1 MRNKYLSKYTFI
13 LTLLFCLSISY
24 GESVARI
31 MKSEGLVYIKRLGMQ
46 TYAEAAQAGGS
57 INNGDAIKV
66 GEYGFAAVIFLD
78 DRSVVKIKANSQFEF
93 MDTKNTRSL
102 NIEFGTILN
111 KIEKENRNKTFRVVS
126 PVSVASVKGTEFS
139 AMIDPSGVD
148 QFVGKEGL
156 FDVFNSVSGQTV
168 SVGPGQK
175 ALSGSTGSLMQAP
188 ASPSDY
194 PKDPEME
201 DVIQNNQPP
210 SKRVDPSQ
218 PSSEPQKFDSQN
230 QNNNL
235 NDSDSGQP
243 ETQNRSNVND
253 TSVEQGSV
261 NESEPDS
268 KPDVPKKTFGMGL
281 GIGSATIDGTLYNQL
296 ALRPE
301 INIAGVG
308 IGLDLVV
315 YMDNE
320 GNVRE
325 DEWDFKNDPDL
336 IYDKILYIRYGE
348 KSSPVWVKYGSI
360 ENMTLGQGGLMQ
372 GYSNMMEFPTVRR
385 VGINTGFN
393 IGPIGGELFLSNIKD
408 FSRGGTIMGLRAQ
421 YRVSDALPITI
432 GLNYISDANMFSSLK
447 DKDGDSFPDIFDD
460 FPNDENYYNDTDG
473 DGVPD
478 IHPGVE
484 APEEGWDIDA
494 DGDNIYDEDDPELVL
509 KGVPFSLGDNK
520 ASVTGLAFDVGYPL
534 LKSKVFSLDVYTE
547 FNFMN
552 FPEVGAPD
560 SLFYRPNYSGKSFS
574 VPGLRASLFN
584 FLQLSYEFRIKDG
597 YFVPKFFDQS
607 YDINRVVPEYIDGSA
622 IVKTKD
628 MTLFADSS
636 MKEGLVGHFG
646 SISADA
652 FGFGSLYGSY
662 TNMTSETDTVNSFVA
677 ALTLNAERIPKLSE
691 ATAFYQRS
699 NDKNPFDFENPSVNT
714 VMGYRLGYEL
724 GKGISVIMD
733 YRQFYR
739 YTGALNDDGT
749 GKLEPVVQ
757 TTIETSFNF

>member
-1 MRNKYLSKYTFI
+1 MRNKSKSIYLLVTITIMICS
-13 LTLLFCLSISY
+13 LVQ
-24 GESVARI
+24 GESIARI
-31 MKSEGLVYIKRLGMQ
+31 MKAEGLVFVKRLGMSS
-46 TYAEAAQAGGS
+46 YDEPGKIGAA

-78 DRSVVKIKANSQFEF
+78 DRSVVKIKSDSQFEF

-156 FDVFNSVSGQTV
+156 FEVFNSVSGQTV

-188 ASPSDY
+188 ATPADY
-194 PKDPEME
+194 PKDPELE
-201 DVIQNNQPP
+201 DIMDNTKPP
-210 SKRVDPSQ
+210 SKRVDPSDSPSETQ
-218 PSSEPQKFDSQN
+218 KFETPDANNKSNDNNSKSSETDNRNNSNSEPSSDQS
-230 QNNNL
+230 
-235 NDSDSGQP
+235 SDS
-243 ETQNRSNVND
+243 
-253 TSVEQGSV
+253 
-261 NESEPDS
+261 DS
-268 KPDVPKKTFGMGL
+268 KPDVPKKPFGMGL
-281 GIGSATIDGTLYNQL
+281 GIGSATLDGTLYNQI

-301 INIAGVG
+301 INIAGIG

-393 IGPIGGELFLSNIKD
+393 VGPIGGEVFLSNIKD

-432 GLNYISDANMFSSLK
+432 GLNYISDANMFSSMK

-460 FPNDENYYNDTDG
+460 FPSDSSLWNDTDG
-473 DGVPD
+473 DGWPD
-478 IHPGVE
+478 PGHGESVSDSLV
-484 APEEGWDIDA
+484 DIDA
-494 DGDNIYDEDDPELVL
+494 DGDNLVDTVDDTIAL
-509 KGVPFSLGDNK
+509 KARPFSVNDNK
-520 ASVTGLAFDVGYPL
+520 ASVSAW
-534 LKSKVFSLDVYTE
+534 SLDISYPVLSGDILSLSVYAE
-547 FNFMN
+547 FNSLS
-552 FPEVGAPD
+552 FPEIATISD
-560 SLFYRPNYSGKSFS
+560 NLDTLFYRPKRFGTGLT
-574 VPGLRASLFN
+574 VPGLRSTLFGLLNISLEYRSVKG
-584 FLQLSYEFRIKDG
+584 SY
-597 YFVPKFFDQS
+597 VPQFFDQA
-607 YDINRVVPEYIDGSA
+607 YDLNRVVSISQGNETI
-622 IVKTKD
+622 IRTKD
-628 MTLFADSS
+628 MSIFSDYDDSWS
-636 MKEGLVGHFG
+636 SNGLFG
-646 SISADA
+646 SANMNLFNLVNFSA
-652 FGFGSLYGSY
+652 SY
-662 TNMTSETDTVNSFVA
+662 ASMAADTVEYNSFNSV
-677 ALTLNAERIPKLSE
+677 LTLNTDNIPKLST
-691 ATAFYQRS
+691 ATAFYRRN
-699 NDKNPFDFENPSVNT
+699 NDKKPFDFKNPSENT
-714 VMGYRLGYEL
+714 IMGYRVGYEMS
-724 GKGISVIMD
+724 KGVSLIWEYSE
-733 YRQFYR
+733 FYR
-739 YTGALNDDGT
+739 DNGT
-749 GKLEPVVQ
+749 GKLEPVKQ
-757 TTIETSFNF
+757 TKVETAFSF

>member
-1 MRNKYLSKYTFI
+1 MRNKSKSIYLLVTITIMICS
-13 LTLLFCLSISY
+13 LVQ
-24 GESVARI
+24 GESIATI
-31 MKSEGLVYIKRLGMQ
+31 MKAEGLVFVKRLGMNSYDEPGQ
-46 TYAEAAQAGGS
+46 IGAA

-78 DRSVVKIKANSQFEF
+78 DRSVVKIKSDSQFEF

-188 ASPSDY
+188 ATPADY
-194 PKDPEME
+194 PKDPELE
-201 DVIQNNQPP
+201 DIMDNTKPP

-218 PSSEPQKFDSQN
+218 SPSETQKFETPDENNKSNDNNSKSSETDNRNNNNSEPSSDQS
-230 QNNNL
+230 
-235 NDSDSGQP
+235 SDS
-243 ETQNRSNVND
+243 
-253 TSVEQGSV
+253 
-261 NESEPDS
+261 DS
-268 KPDVPKKTFGMGL
+268 KPDVPKKPFGMGL
-281 GIGSATIDGTLYNQL
+281 GIGSATLDGTLYNQL

-301 INIAGVG
+301 INIAGIG

-393 IGPIGGELFLSNIKD
+393 VGPIGGEVFLSNIKD

-432 GLNYISDANMFSSLK
+432 GLNYISDANMFSSMK

-460 FPNDENYYNDTDG
+460 FPSDSSLWNDTDG
-473 DGVPD
+473 DGWPD
-478 IHPGVE
+478 PGHGESVSDSLV
-484 APEEGWDIDA
+484 DIDA
-494 DGDNIYDEDDPELVL
+494 DGDNLVDTVDDTIAL
-509 KGVPFSLGDNK
+509 KARPFSVNDNK
-520 ASVTGLAFDVGYPL
+520 ASVSAW
-534 LKSKVFSLDVYTE
+534 SLDISYPVLSGDILSLSVYAE
-547 FNFMN
+547 FNSLS
-552 FPEVGAPD
+552 FPEIATISD
-560 SLFYRPNYSGKSFS
+560 NSDTLFYRPKRFGTGLT
-574 VPGLRASLFN
+574 VPGLRSTLFGLLNISLEYRSVKG
-584 FLQLSYEFRIKDG
+584 SY
-597 YFVPKFFDQS
+597 VPQFFDQA
-607 YDINRVVPEYIDGSA
+607 YDLNRVVSISQGNETI
-622 IVKTKD
+622 IRTKD
-628 MTLFADSS
+628 MSIFSDYDDSWS
-636 MKEGLVGHFG
+636 SNGLFG
-646 SISADA
+646 SANMNLFNLVNFSA
-652 FGFGSLYGSY
+652 SY
-662 TNMTSETDTVNSFVA
+662 ASMAADTVEYNSFNSV
-677 ALTLNAERIPKLSE
+677 LTLNTDNIPKLSI
-691 ATAFYQRS
+691 ATAFYRRN
-699 NDKNPFDFENPSVNT
+699 NDKNPFDFKNPSENT
-714 VMGYRLGYEL
+714 ILGYRVGYEMS
-724 GKGISVIMD
+724 KGVSLIWEYSE
-733 YRQFYR
+733 FYR
-739 YTGALNDDGT
+739 DNGT
-749 GKLEPVVQ
+749 GKLEPVKQ
-757 TTIETSFNF
+757 TKVETAFSF